1 MSDPQVALNFVG
13 TSSDLSSEI
22 TRVSGQTKGL
32 SDDVEKS
39 SHRMADASEQ
49 SSGRMK
55 SAISGAA
62 AGAAGAISSM
72 AIGGISQILD
82 LGKSMDALDTKAK
95 VVFQDQLPNIQA
107 WAEQNKKAF
116 GESSRNVVAMAA
128 NLTDLLKPMGFT
140 AQQATEMSKQ
150 TLDLAGALSRWSGG
164 SKSAA
169 EVSEILS
176 AAFLGERDA
185 LQGLGISIS
194 QNEVDTRVA
203 ENAKKGLK
211 GATDQQSEAL
221 ATQQLIM
228 EKSTDAQKAWA
239 DGGKQ
244 AAEAQNGMKSSMQET
259 AEKLAQV
266 VQPAFAKLV
275 EILGA
280 VVDWISK
287 NKEAALIIA
296 GVTAAIWA
304 LNAAMN
310 ANPIVLVVTL
320 IAGLV
325 AAITILWTKSAS
337 FRQFFIDVWNG
348 IKDTVGTVANWI
360 RDRANDIGN
369 FFAAIPRR
377 IADAFGNIGDAI
389 GRAFKSALNVAI
401 DVINWF
407 VDRANDIIYGINVV
421 SPFDDIPYISH
432 IARLHTGGEVPG
444 TPGTEKLAILQAGE
458 RVLPLGS
465 SGGSGGGTTQVIFGG
480 DVDGTFATAFMN
492 LVRTGQITI
501 EVS

>member
-1 MSDPQVALNFVG
+1 MSDPTVKLKFEG
-13 TSSDLSSEI
+13 TSSDLAGEI
-22 TRVSGQTKGL
+22 NRVSGSTRGL
-32 SDDVEKS
+32 SDDVDKS
-39 SHRMADASEQ
+39 SKRMAEASEG

-62 AGAAGAISSM
+62 SGAAAAISGL
-72 AIGGISQILD
+72 AIGGIGQLLD
-82 LGKSMDALDTKAK
+82 LGKSMESLDVKAK
-95 VVFQDQLPNIQA
+95 TVFQDQLPNIQT
-107 WAEQNKKAF
+107 WAEQNKRAF
-116 GESSRNVVAMAA
+116 GDSSRNVVAMAA

-140 AQQATEMSKQ
+140 TAQATEMSKQ

-203 ENAKKGLK
+203 ENAKKGLQ
-211 GATDQQSEAL
+211 GATEAQSEAL
-221 ATQQLIM
+221 ATQQLVM
-228 EKSTDAQKAWA
+228 EKSTDAQTAWA
-239 DGGKQ
+239 NGGRQ

-275 EILGA
+275 EILSA

-287 NKEAALIIA
+287 NKEAAVIIA
-296 GVTAAIWA
+296 GVTAAIWL
-304 LNAAMN
+304 LNAALN

-325 AAITILWTKSAS
+325 AAIVILWNKSAA
-337 FRQFFIDVWNG
+337 FRDFFTGIWNG
-348 IKDTVGTVANWI
+348 IKDTVGGVARWI
-360 RDRANDIGN
+360 GDRARDIGDS
-369 FFAAIPRR
+369 FAAIPRR
-377 IADAFGNIGDAI
+377 IADAFGSIGSAI
-389 GRAFKSALNVAI
+389 GNAFKGALNVAI

-421 SPFDDIPYISH
+421 NPFSDIPYINH
-432 IARLHTGGEVPG
+432 IRRLHTGGEVPG
-444 TPGTEKLAILQAGE
+444 APGTEKLAILQAGE

-465 SGGSGGGTTQVIFGG
+465 REGQSGGGASQVIVGG
-480 DVDGTFATAFMN
+480 NADSAVGEMIN
-492 LVRTGQITI
+492 YLIRIGEIQI
-501 EVS
+501 V